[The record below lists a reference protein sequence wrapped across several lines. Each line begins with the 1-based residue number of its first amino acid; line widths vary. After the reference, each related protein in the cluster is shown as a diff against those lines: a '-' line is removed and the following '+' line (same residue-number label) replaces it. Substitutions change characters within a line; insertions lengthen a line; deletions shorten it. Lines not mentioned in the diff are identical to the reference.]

1 VTSKQKAKIKKY
13 FDRGLK
19 WEEISIIT
27 GAEVKDIK
35 DLMEPKPKTKVEV
48 KKTIQEVKKKIQ
60 PAVAT
65 PQPAQAAPAP
75 VVPKNPA
82 ETNQGA

>member
-35 DLMEPKPKTKVEV
+35 NLMEPKPKTKVEV
-48 KKTIQEVKKKIQ
+48 KKTIQEVKKKVQ
-60 PAVAT
+60 PAVA
-65 PQPAQAAPAP
+65 PKPAQAAPAP